1 MLIGYAS
8 ALTEGKI
15 LNRQLD
21 LLNSTYCE
29 HIYKEKIIGDTKERP
44 ELEKM
49 LDNLKYGDI
58 ILVCELTSLSSSTK
72 DLFKLIEQV
81 NKKGCNI
88 KSLNE
93 PWIDTTIV
101 DGERLFTIVE
111 GISKFNKDLISKRT
125 KEGLENAKNI
135 GIKCGRPRKNI
146 DAIEKAISLYNSKV
160 HSLKAIY
167 EMTGV
172 SQTSLYRYIKLYKNK
187 EHANNKSIENIAK
200 IRMWLR
206 VENNNKFV
214 RGKNKV
220 REKIEQYLRYNYK
233 LEESSIKSR
242 EYIFYVK
249 YKTVEELKNTV
260 YDIIREMQDEADYRN
275 CFIEDDTYCDDLDI
289 KW

>member
-1 MLIGYAS
+1 MLIGYTS
-8 ALTEGKI
+8 SSVEEL
-15 LNRQLD
+15 LNRDLD
-21 LLNSTYCE
+21 LLKSNCCE
-29 HIYKEKIIGDTKERP
+29 YIYNEKILVNEKERP

-58 ILVCELTSLSSSTK
+58 ILVYELTSLSRSTK
-72 DLFKLIEQV
+72 DLFKLIEQID
-81 NKKGCNI
+81 KKGCNI

-101 DGERLFTIVE
+101 DGERLFTIFE
-111 GISKFNKDLISKRT
+111 GISKFNKDLISKKT

-135 GIKCGRPRKNI
+135 GIKCGRPKKNI
-146 DAIEKAISLYNSKV
+146 DAIEKAISLYNSKE
-160 HSLKAIY
+160 HSLKEIY

-187 EHANNKSIENIAK
+187 KPISNGDIENIAK

-220 REKIEQYLRYNYK
+220 RGQIEQYLRYNYK

-260 YDIIREMQDEADYRN
+260 YDILREMQDEADYRN
-275 CFIEDDTYCDDLDI
+275 CFIEDDTYCDELNI
-289 KW
+289 RW